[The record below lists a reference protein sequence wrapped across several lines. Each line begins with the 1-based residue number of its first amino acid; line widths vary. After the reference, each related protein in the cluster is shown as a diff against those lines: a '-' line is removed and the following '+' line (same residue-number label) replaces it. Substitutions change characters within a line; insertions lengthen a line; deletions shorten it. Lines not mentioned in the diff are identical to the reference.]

1 MAEIGSDDTQS
12 AIHDA
17 WEDAG
22 QINNVVVIEHDSLS
36 IIQRILEDVATGK
49 ELSKGDLGIGGI
61 DRTPSTIETPNRSA
75 KTNNNNYIYVDN
87 LFTKM

>member
-49 ELSKGDLGIGGI
+49 ELSKGD
-61 DRTPSTIETPNRSA
+61 RE
-75 KTNNNNYIYVDN
+75 
-87 LFTKM
+87 